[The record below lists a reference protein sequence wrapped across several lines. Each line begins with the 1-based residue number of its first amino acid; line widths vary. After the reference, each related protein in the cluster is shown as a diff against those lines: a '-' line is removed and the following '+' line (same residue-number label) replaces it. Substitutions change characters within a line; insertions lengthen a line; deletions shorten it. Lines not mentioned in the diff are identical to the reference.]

1 VLYLTLD
8 EHFWKNIKEHFV
20 ECYLTLGD
28 DLHRIYKCL
37 LSSVAYYS
45 NFNIN
50 LLSSMQI
57 WHISAYIKPG
67 VQLII
72 LGRII
77 GSLFSIFGK
86 NWKLIIGC
94 LN

>member
-1 VLYLTLD
+1 
-8 EHFWKNIKEHFV
+8 
-20 ECYLTLGD
+20 
-28 DLHRIYKCL
+28 LHRIYKCL
-37 LSSVAYYS
+37 LSYLAYYS
-45 NFNIN
+45 NFNKN

-57 WHISAYIKPG
+57 WHISTYFKLG

-72 LGRII
+72 LGRIT
-77 GSLFSIFGK
+77 GSLFLSTGK